1 MKWGRDV
8 YMVLSM
14 VLALG
19 LILQTAMD
27 GIAIKKLE
35 KRLEIIYEQ
44 AATGNGWVHIQ
55 FEEDEE

>member
-1 MKWGRDV
+1 MKWGRDF

-19 LILQTAMD
+19 LILQIAID
-27 GIAIKKLE
+27 GIAIKKLD

-44 AATGNGWVHIQ
+44 AATGNGWVHIR

>member
-1 MKWGRDV
+1 MKFGRDFFV
-8 YMVLSM
+8 VLSV

-19 LILQTAMD
+19 LILKTAID

-35 KRLEIIYEQ
+35 QRLEIIYEQ